1 MDSRGKVLVGDI
13 YFSRFM
19 NRYFIVTQIN
29 KQLDFVRIEFIND
42 SQIGTFFERTIKEGC
57 QLVSRVN

>member
-1 MDSRGKVLVGDI
+1 MMNETVEIGDI
-13 YFSRFM
+13 YFSRFI

-42 SQIGTFFERTIKEGC
+42 SQTGTLFERTIREGC
-57 QLVSRVN
+57 HLVSRIN